1 MQRIILVATL
11 FLISAVAEAGTLF
24 FSTLGSGNNG
34 AVPGVAP
41 PYDDADLYRSS
52 GLGFER
58 VFDASGLS
66 LPASADVDGVSVVD
80 RDTFYLSFNNS
91 NLEIPGFATVQDEDV
106 VLYDAGVWR
115 TYFDG
120 TALGLGVNGGQD
132 LDAISVVDG
141 SLYFSTSGTGA
152 ANPVPGVSG
161 PYDDADIYRWT
172 GGTFERV
179 FDATGVLPGS
189 ADIDAM
195 TVVDSDT
202 FYLSFNNTALAI
214 AGFQT
219 VFDEDVVLYDA
230 GRWSMFAEGAS
241 LGLQMSSG
249 QDLDAISVVPTPS
262 VLALIVAGL
271 LGLPPGL
278 RRTGRC
284 YPQRLRVGSAT

>member
-1 MQRIILVATL
+1 MQRVILVAAL
-11 FLISAVAEAGTLF
+11 FLISAVAEASTLF
-24 FSTLGSGNNG
+24 FSTLGSGSGG
-34 AVPGVAP
+34 AVPGVAS
-41 PYDDADLYRSS
+41 PYDDADLYRYSA
-52 GLGFER
+52 LGFER

-66 LPASADVDGVSVVD
+66 LPASADVDGISVVD
-80 RDTFYLSFNNS
+80 RDTFYLSFNTS
-91 NLEIPGFATVQDEDV
+91 TLEIPGFATVQDEDV
-106 VLYDAGVWR
+106 LLFDDGVWS

-120 TALGLGVNGGQD
+120 TALGLGTGPGQD

-141 SLYFSTSGTGA
+141 SLYFSTSGTGSA
-152 ANPVPGVSG
+152 SPVPQVSA

-189 ADIDAM
+189 ADIDAL

-219 VFDEDVVLYDA
+219 VLDEDVVLYDA
-230 GRWSMFAEGAS
+230 GSWSMFVEGAS

-249 QDLDAISVVPTPS
+249 QDLDAISVVPTPP
-262 VLALIVAGL
+262 VLALLAAGL
-271 LGLPPGL
+271 LGLPSGL
-278 RRTGRC
+278 RRKESC
-284 YPQRLRVGSAT
+284 CLRRRDVLSAT